1 METLLVRLKLYDPR
15 RGFVL
20 RRYTYRGIRFQ
31 EDRGWYR
38 VEKDVGEY
46 LRCVRQNSDPHAALA
61 FDVYSEEEAKSL
73 DSKELAESNP
83 RRPATDDL
91 VVSAARP
98 EGSPS
103 ADSMALPLDD
113 SGSPRRTRK
122 EKL

>member
-15 RGFVL
+15 RGLVL

-46 LRCVRQNSDPHAALA
+46 LRCVRQSSDPHAALA
-61 FDVYSEEEAKSL
+61 FDVCSEEEAKSL
-73 DSKELAESNP
+73 DAKELAESNP

-91 VVSAARP
+91 VVSTARL

-103 ADSMALPLDD
+103 ADNVAMPPDD